1 MIIYSQHVFEKI
13 FLDKDPSDFIKY
25 ISAGVERE
33 LVTKV
38 IDKLGD
44 HKLYIVKLQEPE
56 IIEDLPEYWN
66 DTCAYRQK
74 LECEKIV
81 QCKDCKMVYPWCQKF
96 RDEFGGNGFCPYGKP
111 AKVHYIDE
119 ATDCSTCKW
128 GEWYRNGRDI
138 TNIDDECGGCCSW
151 NSKWTPKETETE
163 AERLDRIDNE
173 IEDAWVRIKELTPQ
187 TDCD

>member
-1 MIIYSQHVFEKI
+1 MTIYSQHVFEKI

-74 LECEKIV
+74 LECTKIV
-81 QCKDCKMVYPWCQKF
+81 QCKDCRMVYPWCQRF
-96 RDEFGGNGFCPYGKP
+96 RDELGGYGFCPYGNP
-111 AKVHYIDE
+111 YGDVKVANDE
-119 ATDCSTCKW
+119 WESENKCHRHGIRLEDGTPIYECIGCDKQDCESR
-128 GEWYRNGRDI
+128 E
-138 TNIDDECGGCCSW
+138 E
-151 NSKWTPKETETE
+151 
-163 AERLDRIDNE
+163 
-173 IEDAWVRIKELTPQ
+173 
-187 TDCD
+187 